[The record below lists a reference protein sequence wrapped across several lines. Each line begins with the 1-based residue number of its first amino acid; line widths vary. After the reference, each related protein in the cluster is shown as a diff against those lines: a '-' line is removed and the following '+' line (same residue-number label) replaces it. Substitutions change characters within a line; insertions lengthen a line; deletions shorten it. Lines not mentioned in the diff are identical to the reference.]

1 MGRSPWAKVGLVTGL
16 QDRAL
21 LAGTRRKKEQCW
33 VYLKSKQILRQ
44 ENTVN
49 SLLIETAPLRLASLP
64 ILTHAVAFPCKV
76 TPQPA
81 CIPVL
86 QAAGLDPWHTS
97 ADLEGSR
104 LTHAQ
109 SPGQQV
115 CFELGHAGR
124 CYRAARGA
132 IFISRLQDAICAS
145 SRRKALN
152 AGTEKDSRLLQR
164 CSFGCALPYAHR
176 L

>member
-1 MGRSPWAKVGLVTGL
+1 MLVTEF

-21 LAGTRRKKEQCW
+21 LAGTCRKKKERCW
-33 VYLKSKQILRQ
+33 VYLKREQILHQ
-44 ENTVN
+44 GNTVN
-49 SLLIETAPLRLASLP
+49 SLLIETAPTRLTSLP
-64 ILTHAVAFPCKV
+64 ILTHAIAFPYEV

-86 QAAGLDPWHTS
+86 QAAGMDPWHTS
-97 ADLEGSR
+97 IDLEGIESDSMHNA
-104 LTHAQ
+104 LGST
-109 SPGQQV
+109 V
-115 CFELGHAGR
+115 CFELGHGR
-124 CYRAARGA
+124 RYYRTARGA

-164 CSFGCALPYAHR
+164 CSFGCALPYAHK